1 DPWFIISAARDTAKV
16 MRAARE
22 VNDNKP
28 HAVVEKIKA
37 TPRRLRQPV
46 IACLGLS
53 YKANIDDLG
62 ESPSLHIVEMLA
74 REDIGELLVV
84 EPNIQRLP
92 KNLSQFPRLR
102 ATDLQTAVRD
112 ADIVVLLVDHRQ
124 FKRIDRELLKI
135 KIVIDT
141 CGMWR

>member
-1 DPWFIISAARDTAKV
+1 M

-28 HAVVEKIKA
+28 YAVVEKIKA
-37 TPRRLRQPV
+37 AARRLRQPV

-53 YKANIDDLG
+53 YKANIDDLR

-74 REDIGELLVV
+74 REDIGDLLVV
-84 EPNIQRLP
+84 EPNIRRLP
-92 KNLSQFPRLR
+92 PSLSQFPRLR
-102 ATDLQTAVRD
+102 AADLQTALQE